1 MTATEH
7 LPGLLRYYRTAAGR
21 TVRELAEATF
31 VSVSHASNLEHGR
44 RVPTV
49 EWAATADAYLGGKGQ
64 LVTAWRLD
72 QVDRDRRARLAQH
85 VTATDATASEL
96 LVLPDAVDLDAMH
109 GQVADLA
116 VAYLHSPPDEML
128 AAIRG
133 TYDELARRLREDAYR
148 PHEQRELLIALGRAS
163 GVLAYATLDIGRPAS
178 AIRHAE
184 VAYRMGVRAEHGE
197 LAAWARGTSSLVA
210 RFERHYDRAQAY
222 VVDGLRYATQHAG
235 TAGLRLLAGAAQCA
249 ANLGDAAAAVDYL
262 DQADRARASIGEDEV
277 NGLFTFTAA
286 KQSYY
291 GASSL
296 MWIPEPAALTRAVR
310 DAEAAIEMW
319 QGEGTATRSLDD
331 ERLAH
336 VYAATAHVRLG
347 HLDAAMQ
354 AVVPVLTLDVADRIS
369 WLRKRVEE
377 LAALIAVQGGG
388 SSEASEAATALRDW
402 AAGSDDTPT
411 ERQVTNSTGEA
422 GHSP

>member
-21 TVRELAEATF
+21 TVRELAEATY

-49 EWAATADAYLGGKGQ
+49 EWAATADVYLGADGH

-72 QVDRDRRARLAQH
+72 QADRDRRERLAQH
-85 VTATDATASEL
+85 VTATDATANKL
-96 LVLPDAVDLDAMH
+96 LASPDAVDLDAIH
-109 GQVADLA
+109 GQVTDLA

-210 RFERHYDRAQAY
+210 RFERQYDRAQAY
-222 VVDGLRYATQHAG
+222 VIDGLRYATAHAG

-249 ANLGDAAAAVDYL
+249 ANLGNANAAVDYL
-262 DQADRARASIGEDEV
+262 DQADVARASVGADEV
-277 NGLFTFTAA
+277 AGLFTFTEA
-286 KQSYY
+286 KQRYY
-291 GASSL
+291 GASTL
-296 MWIPEPAALTRAVR
+296 MWVPTGPSLARAIR

-319 QGEGTATRSLDD
+319 QGEGTDTRSLDD

-336 VYAATAHVRLG
+336 VYAATAHARLG

-354 AVVPVLTLDVADRIS
+354 TVAPVLTLDVAERIS
-369 WLRKRVEE
+369 WLRTRVGE
-377 LAALIAVQGGG
+377 LAALIAVRGNG
-388 SSEASEAATALRDW
+388 STEADEAATALLDW

-411 ERQVTNSTGEA
+411 ERQVTSHPRGQA
-422 GHSP
+422 P